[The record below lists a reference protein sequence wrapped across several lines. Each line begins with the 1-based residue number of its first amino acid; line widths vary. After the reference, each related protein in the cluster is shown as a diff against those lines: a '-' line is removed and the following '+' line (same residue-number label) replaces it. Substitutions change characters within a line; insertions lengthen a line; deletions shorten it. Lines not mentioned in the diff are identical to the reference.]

1 MLSATVVYTIKNN
14 RKVKRRLLLYC
25 VTRNV
30 NKYFDVINVVLMMLS
45 PLLIFDD
52 RFEKKVIDSERAFFY
67 LYDGQ
72 PIIVIVIEVSNTRS
86 TASHTTMI

>member
-1 MLSATVVYTIKNN
+1 MLSATVAVYTIKNN

-52 RFEKKVIDSERAFFY
+52 RLEQKVIDSERAFFTY
-67 LYDGQ
+67 
-72 PIIVIVIEVSNTRS
+72 
-86 TASHTTMI
+86 TMDTLI

>member
-52 RFEKKVIDSERAFFY
+52 GLEQKVIDSERAFFTY
-67 LYDGQ
+67 TMDTLVVGC
-72 PIIVIVIEVSNTRS
+72 PIITDFCWVFL
-86 TASHTTMI
+86 

>member
-52 RFEKKVIDSERAFFY
+52 PLEQKVIDS
-67 LYDGQ
+67 
-72 PIIVIVIEVSNTRS
+72 
-86 TASHTTMI
+86 